1 MRTWL
6 VVITALLALTLVVF
20 YVFGVGRTKRERQ
33 MAAFSWFMRPS
44 ARGEIKMEKKD
55 VHI

>member
-44 ARGEIKMEKKD
+44 ARGENK
-55 VHI
+55 VNV